1 MRTRQTMG
9 WPTIEKG
16 LLMNYWYMRALQVHS
31 FCHPSDKWT
40 TEFQLCT
47 HSFWRQRDIQRQSKL
62 FHRLVPQPRVALFQ
76 WEKAIIN
83 AIAGQSQRAS
93 TYRHNK
99 YQPHHQPHIV
109 NILFWVLVKIIKKI
123 KAQLDKPHLRDPWSF
138 STMEVCA
145 DYCIGSIKHEGHWF
159 LCSYYSPSSLIQK

>member
-1 MRTRQTMG
+1 MTDNWERAFDELLIYACSASPQLLSPIRQ
-9 WPTIEKG
+9 
-16 LLMNYWYMRALQVHS
+16 MNYWVSTPHTWLLE
-31 FCHPSDKWT
+31 
-40 TEFQLCT
+40 TER
-47 HSFWRQRDIQRQSKL
+47 HVQRQSKL
-62 FHRLVPQPRVALFQ
+62 FHRLVPQPHVGLFQ

-99 YQPHHQPHIV
+99 YQPHHQPHVV

-138 STMEVCA
+138 GTMEVCA

-159 LCSYYSPSSLIQK
+159 LCSYCSPSSLIQK